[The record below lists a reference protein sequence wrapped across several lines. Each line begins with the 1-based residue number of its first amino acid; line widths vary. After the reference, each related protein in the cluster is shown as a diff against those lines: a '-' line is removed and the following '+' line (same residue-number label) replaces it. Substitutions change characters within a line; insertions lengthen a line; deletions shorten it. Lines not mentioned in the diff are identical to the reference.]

1 MAKET
6 PRRVMD
12 PFAKEFWEYAA
23 KKELRM
29 QKCSSCSK
37 LRWPASAICD
47 ACLAPEYEWTQIS
60 GKGKVLSWIVF
71 HRQYFPE
78 WPAPHPAVAVELD
91 EGPIF
96 VCTMPEGFA
105 GTDLSDALPMEVTWL
120 EAVDV
125 HGEYNLP
132 LFKPAGK

>member
-1 MAKET
+1 
-6 PRRVMD
+6 MD
-12 PFAKEFWEYAA
+12 PFAREFWDHAA
-23 KKELRM
+23 NKELRM
-29 QKCSSCSK
+29 QKCTSCSK
-37 LRWPASAICD
+37 LRWPAAAVCD
-47 ACLAPEYEWTQIS
+47 QCFVPEYEWVPLS

-96 VCTMPEGFA
+96 VCTMPEGYQ
-105 GTDLSDALPMEVTWL
+105 GSDLSDALPMELTWL
-120 EAVDV
+120 EAVDT

-132 LFKPAGK
+132 LFKPVGK